1 MTVGLAV
8 PVLNNFKGYTKLM
21 MSVDTTVMPFVQPN
35 WEENIGVGPAWNNAL
50 NWGRDKSLEYLI
62 IVNDDVIFRPG
73 VINKML
79 HWSARGYDL
88 VSPQNETGV
97 CHPYGLNFWC
107 FMVKPAEFLRKF
119 GTFDENFAPAYY
131 EDDDMAYRIKLA
143 GGSIKNLNEKAY
155 HEVMG
160 TKIDQD
166 THRSYYENNLE
177 YYIEKWGGEP
187 SMERY
192 DNPYGDPTKDHRYWR
207 N

>member
-8 PVLNNFKGYTKLM
+8 PVLNNFKGFTELVRSLDYPVK
-21 MSVDTTVMPFVQPN
+21 PFVVPN
-35 WEENIGVGPAWNNAL
+35 WENNIGVGPAWNSAINEAVED
-50 NWGRDKSLEYLI
+50 GIQYLI
-62 IVNDDVIFRPG
+62 VVNDDVIFRPG
-73 VINKML
+73 VIYSMI

-107 FMVKPAEFLRKF
+107 FMIKPKEFVTKF
-119 GTFDENFAPAYY
+119 GRFDENFAPAYY
-131 EDDDMAYRIKLA
+131 EDDDMAYRMKLA
-143 GGSIKNLNEKAY
+143 GGSIKTLNDKIY

-160 TKIDQD
+160 SEIDEAL
-166 THRSYYENNLE
+166 HRSYYEKNLD

-207 N
+207 K